1 MDRLPHNRVRRMP
14 ERARYDRETIYPI
27 IDEALICHVAFVEDG
42 RPFVIPTIH
51 ARRDDEILLHG
62 AKASRLLKHA
72 ASGAELSIAI
82 TLLDGVV
89 VARSTFNSS
98 MNYRSAVLFGRG
110 RELTDDA
117 EKNDALERFSEQ
129 LIPGRWY
136 DSRPNTEKEIAA
148 TSIVAVTIESASA
161 KLRSG
166 GPKDDE
172 SELDLPFW
180 AGVIP
185 LNLQPA
191 PPLDDAKLKAGISPP
206 DYIAHYTRK
215 RRS

>member
-1 MDRLPHNRVRRMP
+1 MP

-27 IDEALICHVAFVEDG
+27 IDEALICHVAFVEEG

-51 ARRDDEILLHG
+51 ARRGDEILLHG

-82 TLLDGVV
+82 TLLDGIV

-98 MNYRSAVLFGRG
+98 LNYRSVVLFGRG
-110 RELTDDA
+110 RELTDID
-117 EKNDALERFSEQ
+117 EKHDALERFSEQ

-136 DSRPNTEKEIAA
+136 DARPNTEKEVAA

-161 KLRSG
+161 KVRTG
-166 GPKDDE
+166 GPKDDA
-172 SELDLPFW
+172 SELALPYW
-180 AGVIP
+180 AGVMPIT
-185 LNLQPA
+185 LQPGR
-191 PPLDDAKLKAGISPP
+191 PVDDEKLKAGVEMPG
-206 DYIAHYTRK
+206 YIARYTRM
-215 RRS
+215 RAVR